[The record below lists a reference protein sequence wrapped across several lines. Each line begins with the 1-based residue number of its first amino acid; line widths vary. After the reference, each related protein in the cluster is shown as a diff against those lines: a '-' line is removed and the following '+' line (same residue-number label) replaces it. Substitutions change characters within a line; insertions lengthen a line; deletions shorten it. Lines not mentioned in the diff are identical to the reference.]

1 MLDLTPRQA
10 SILVSSYVRERN
22 DLIDVLVRVVAGA
35 LGATVQEKGGESEDD
50 EDEFEQKP
58 ESEAMKT
65 ATQRH
70 LAYLSKESHG

>member
-1 MLDLTPRQA
+1 VLDLTPRQA
-10 SILVSSYVRERN
+10 TILFNSYVRERN

-35 LGATVQEKGGESEDD
+35 LGAKVQDKVQESEDD

-70 LAYLSKESHG
+70 LAYLSKDNHG